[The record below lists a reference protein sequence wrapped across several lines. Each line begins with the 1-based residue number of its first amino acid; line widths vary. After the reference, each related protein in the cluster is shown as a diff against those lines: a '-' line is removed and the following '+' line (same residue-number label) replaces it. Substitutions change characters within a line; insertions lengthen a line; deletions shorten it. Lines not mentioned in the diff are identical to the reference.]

1 MTIVE
6 PFELSQMID
15 EVVPHVGSWMNMINY
30 PPCANYL
37 QGDMA

>member
-15 EVVPHVGSWMNMINY
+15 EVVPCIGSWMTMRNY
-30 PPCANYL
+30 PPCPNYL
-37 QGDMA
+37 QGDVA